1 MTEINLFPKQP
12 QSVTVLVFITV
23 LIVLLLILT
32 VMVHMRNRKLKST
45 LEEQMA
51 ERRLLDKICADF
63 TAVYYVE
70 LNTGS
75 FEILHINDG
84 TNVKK
89 MNLKQGDNFNSSAD
103 QYAVQYLYEKERQ
116 EFKDWI
122 STGHLKEQL
131 SRKERITY
139 HYRSKPNPNQ
149 HEFFEAQAAKIY
161 EDEKHFFALV
171 GFRHIDDIM
180 EKETTI
186 QNQLKQALDEA
197 RLSNEIISAI
207 AKSYCSIYRIDVQ
220 KDFFEEISNDSEI
233 HKLTGN
239 RGSASE
245 KLYQLCDTMVASE
258 YRSLIR
264 PFLDISTLS
273 ARLKTEECISTE
285 YRMCDGSWH
294 RMLFTVKKRDES
306 GNVTHVLCTVR
317 SISDSKRREE
327 DLNFAAEAAKRE
339 AEMKTRFLATM
350 SHDIRTPLNGII
362 GMVNMGNQYAD
373 DPQMQQKIREKVM
386 ESLKYLVSL
395 VNDVLDMNK
404 LQSGDLKDQ
413 QLLFDLTE
421 VLQELNQIYDERAAK
436 KGIRYEID
444 WKNGTYSHSTL
455 VGNPVYL
462 GRILSNIMD
471 NAIKFSQ
478 AGSVLTV
485 GVKEETLDDDR
496 ANFTFYC
503 KDQGVG
509 MSEDF
514 IAHAFDMFSQESETS
529 RSRYEGTGLGLAIT
543 KQLVDRMDGSIELK
557 SKAGVG
563 TTVIVKIPFKIGTQD
578 KNSNLSDKPV
588 SLDDYSVEGMRAL
601 VVEDNELNMEIARCI
616 LEDSGMEVTCAADG
630 QEAVEIFEKS
640 APDYFGVIYMDIMM
654 PRMNGLDAARTIRE
668 MKRRDAMRVPII
680 AMSANAF
687 AEDIINSRLAGMNV
701 HLAKPL
707 DAEKMIIVLKQCMAD
722 NSDVKLHE
730 DLIKAD
736 RWRAKSLLVLY
747 MRSNQSM

>member
-1 MTEINLFPKQP
+1 MEKAGRKQREDFAMTETKYIFPKQM
-12 QSVTVLVFITV
+12 QSVAALVFIAV

-84 TNVKK
+84 TNAKK

-220 KDFFEEISNDSEI
+220 KDFFEEVSNDSEI

-239 RGSASE
+239 RGCALE
-245 KLYQLCDTMVASE
+245 KLYQLCDTMVAPE
-258 YRSLIR
+258 YRPLIR
-264 PFLDISTLS
+264 PFLDVSTLS

-327 DLNFAAEAAKRE
+327 NLNFAAEAAKRE

-373 DPQMQQKIREKVM
+373 DPQMQQKIREKAM

-404 LQSGDLKDQ
+404 LQSGDLKDY
-413 QLLFDLTE
+413 QLLFDLTT
-421 VLQELNQIYDERAAK
+421 VLRELNQIYDERAAK
-436 KGIRYEID
+436 KGIQYEID
-444 WKNGTYSHSTL
+444 WKNGTYSHIAL

-462 GRILSNIMD
+462 GRILSNILD

-478 AGSVLTV
+478 VGSVITV
-485 GVKEETLDDDR
+485 WVKEEALDDGR
-496 ANFTFYC
+496 AFFTFYC

-514 IAHAFDMFSQESETS
+514 IAHAFDMFSQESQTS

-543 KQLVDRMDGSIELK
+543 KQLVDRMDGRIELK
-557 SKAGVG
+557 SKIGVG
-563 TTVIVKIPFKIGTQD
+563 TTVVVKIPFKIGVQD
-578 KNSNLSDKPV
+578 KISNSPENNSV
-588 SLDDYSVEGMRAL
+588 SLEDYSVEGMRAL

-630 QEAVEIFEKS
+630 QEAVEIFGKS
-640 APDYFGVIYMDIMM
+640 ALDYFGVIYMDVMM
-654 PRMNGLDAARTIRE
+654 PRMNGLDAARIIRE

-687 AEDIINSRLAGMNV
+687 AEDIINSRLAGMNA

-707 DAEKMIIVLKQCMAD
+707 DAEKMIVALKQCMAD
-722 NSDVKLHE
+722 NRDIKLHE
-730 DLIKAD
+730 DL
-736 RWRAKSLLVLY
+736 
-747 MRSNQSM
+747 

>member
-264 PFLDISTLS
+264 PFLDVSTLS
-273 ARLKTEECISTE
+273 ARLKTEEYISTE

-478 AGSVLTV
+478 SGSVLTL

-616 LEDSGMEVTCAADG
+616 LEDSGMEVTCAVDG

-668 MKRRDAMRVPII
+668 MKRRDARRVPII
-680 AMSANAF
+680 AMSANSF

-707 DAEKMIIVLKQCMAD
+707 DAEKMIIALKQCMAD

-730 DLIKAD
+730 DL
-736 RWRAKSLLVLY
+736 
-747 MRSNQSM
+747 

>member
-1 MTEINLFPKQP
+1 
-12 QSVTVLVFITV
+12 
-23 LIVLLLILT
+23 
-32 VMVHMRNRKLKST
+32 
-45 LEEQMA
+45 
-51 ERRLLDKICADF
+51 
-63 TAVYYVE
+63 
-70 LNTGS
+70 
-75 FEILHINDG
+75 
-84 TNVKK
+84 

-220 KDFFEEISNDSEI
+220 KDFFEEISNDCEI

-264 PFLDISTLS
+264 PFLDVSTLS

-478 AGSVLTV
+478 SGSVLTL

-588 SLDDYSVEGMRAL
+588 SLDDYSVEGIRAL

-616 LEDSGMEVTCAADG
+616 LEDSGMEVTCAVDG

-668 MKRRDAMRVPII
+668 MKRRDARRVPII
-680 AMSANAF
+680 AMSANSF

-707 DAEKMIIVLKQCMAD
+707 DAEKMIIALKQCMAD

-730 DLIKAD
+730 DL
-736 RWRAKSLLVLY
+736 
-747 MRSNQSM
+747 

>member
-1 MTEINLFPKQP
+1 
-12 QSVTVLVFITV
+12 
-23 LIVLLLILT
+23 
-32 VMVHMRNRKLKST
+32 
-45 LEEQMA
+45 
-51 ERRLLDKICADF
+51 
-63 TAVYYVE
+63 
-70 LNTGS
+70 
-75 FEILHINDG
+75 
-84 TNVKK
+84 
-89 MNLKQGDNFNSSAD
+89 MNLKQCDNFNYAAD
-103 QYAVQYLYEKERQ
+103 QYAVQYLYEKERK

-131 SRKERITY
+131 SWKERITY

-149 HEFFEAQAAKIY
+149 HEFFEAQAIKIY
-161 EDEKHFFALV
+161 QDEKHLFALV

-180 EKETTI
+180 EKEATI
-186 QNQLKQALDEA
+186 QNQLKQALDET

-220 KDFFEEISNDSEI
+220 KDFFEEVSNDSEI

-239 RGSASE
+239 RGCASE
-245 KLYQLCDTMVASE
+245 KQYQLCDTMVALE
-258 YRSLIR
+258 YRPLIR
-264 PFLDISTLS
+264 PFLDVSTLS
-273 ARLKTEECISTE
+273 TRLKTEECISTK
-285 YRMCDGSWH
+285 YRMCDGNWH
-294 RMLFTVKKRDES
+294 RMIFIVKKRDES

-373 DPQMQQKIREKVM
+373 DLLMQQKIREKAM

-413 QLLFDLTE
+413 QLLFDLTI
-421 VLQELNQIYDERAAK
+421 VLRELNQIYDERAAK
-436 KGIRYEID
+436 KGIRYEVD
-444 WKNGTYSHSTL
+444 WKNSTYSHSAL
-455 VGNPVYL
+455 IGNPVYL
-462 GRILSNIMD
+462 GRILSNVMD

-478 AGSVLTV
+478 AGSVITV
-485 GVKEETLDDDR
+485 WVKEETLDDGR
-496 ANFTFYC
+496 AFFTFYC

-514 IAHAFDMFSQESETS
+514 IAHAFDMFSQESKTS

-557 SKAGVG
+557 SKVGVG

-578 KNSNLSDKPV
+578 ENSNLSDKSV

-616 LEDSGMEVTCAADG
+616 LEESGMEVTCAADG
-630 QEAVEIFEKS
+630 KEAVEIFEKS
-640 APDYFGVIYMDIMM
+640 EPDYFGVIYMDIMM
-654 PRMNGLDAARTIRE
+654 PRLNGLDAARTIRE

-707 DAEKMIIVLKQCMAD
+707 DAEKMIVALKQCMAD
-722 NSDVKLHE
+722 NRDVKLHE
-730 DLIKAD
+730 DL
-736 RWRAKSLLVLY
+736 
-747 MRSNQSM
+747 

>member
-1 MTEINLFPKQP
+1 M
-12 QSVTVLVFITV
+12 
-23 LIVLLLILT
+23 
-32 VMVHMRNRKLKST
+32 
-45 LEEQMA
+45 
-51 ERRLLDKICADF
+51 
-63 TAVYYVE
+63 
-70 LNTGS
+70 
-75 FEILHINDG
+75 
-84 TNVKK
+84 
-89 MNLKQGDNFNSSAD
+89 
-103 QYAVQYLYEKERQ
+103 
-116 EFKDWI
+116 
-122 STGHLKEQL
+122 
-131 SRKERITY
+131 
-139 HYRSKPNPNQ
+139 
-149 HEFFEAQAAKIY
+149 
-161 EDEKHFFALV
+161 

-220 KDFFEEISNDSEI
+220 KDFFEEISNDCEI

-264 PFLDISTLS
+264 PFLDVSTLS
-273 ARLKTEECISTE
+273 ARLKTEEYISTE

-373 DPQMQQKIREKVM
+373 DPQMQQKIREKAM

-404 LQSGDLKDQ
+404 LQSGDLKDY
-413 QLLFDLTE
+413 QLLFDLTT
-421 VLQELNQIYDERAAK
+421 VLRELNQIYDERAAK
-436 KGIRYEID
+436 KGIQYEID
-444 WKNGTYSHSTL
+444 WKNGTYSHIAL

-462 GRILSNIMD
+462 GRILSNILD

-478 AGSVLTV
+478 VDSVITV
-485 GVKEETLDDDR
+485 WVKEEALDDGR
-496 ANFTFYC
+496 AFFTFYC

-514 IAHAFDMFSQESETS
+514 IAHAFDMFSQESQTS

-543 KQLVDRMDGSIELK
+543 KQLVDRMDGRIELK
-557 SKAGVG
+557 SKIGVG
-563 TTVIVKIPFKIGTQD
+563 TTVVVKIPFKIGVQD
-578 KNSNLSDKPV
+578 KISNSPENNSV
-588 SLDDYSVEGMRAL
+588 SLEDYSVEGMRAL

-630 QEAVEIFEKS
+630 QEAVEIFGKS
-640 APDYFGVIYMDIMM
+640 ALDYFGVIYMDVMM
-654 PRMNGLDAARTIRE
+654 PRMNGLDAARIIRE

-687 AEDIINSRLAGMNV
+687 AEDIINSRLAGMNA

-707 DAEKMIIVLKQCMAD
+707 DAEKMIVALKQCMAD
-722 NSDVKLHE
+722 NRDIKLHE
-730 DLIKAD
+730 DL
-736 RWRAKSLLVLY
+736 
-747 MRSNQSM
+747 

>member
-1 MTEINLFPKQP
+1 MEKADRKQREDFAMTETKYIFPKQM
-12 QSVTVLVFITV
+12 QSVAALAFIAV

-45 LEEQMA
+45 LEEQIA

-70 LNTGS
+70 LNTGF
-75 FEILHINDG
+75 FEILHMNDG
-84 TNVKK
+84 TNAKK
-89 MNLKQGDNFNSSAD
+89 MNLKQCDNFNYAAD
-103 QYAVQYLYEKERQ
+103 QYAVQYLYEKERK

-122 STGHLKEQL
+122 STRYLKEQL
-131 SRKERITY
+131 SRRERITY

-149 HEFFEAQAAKIY
+149 HEFFEAQAIKIY
-161 EDEKHFFALV
+161 QDEKHFFALV

-186 QNQLKQALDEA
+186 QNQLRQALDET

-207 AKSYCSIYRIDVQ
+207 AKSYCSIYRINVQ
-220 KDFFEEISNDSEI
+220 KDFFEEVSNDSEI

-239 RGSASE
+239 RGCASE
-245 KLYQLCDTMVASE
+245 KLYQICDTMVAPE
-258 YRSLIR
+258 YRPLIR
-264 PFLDISTLS
+264 PFLDVSTLS

-327 DLNFAAEAAKRE
+327 NLNFAAEAAKRE

-373 DPQMQQKIREKVM
+373 DPQMQQKIREKAM

-404 LQSGDLKDQ
+404 LQSGDLKDH
-413 QLLFDLTE
+413 QLLFDLTT
-421 VLQELNQIYDERAAK
+421 VLRELNQIYDERAAK
-436 KGIRYEID
+436 KGIQNEID
-444 WKNGTYSHSTL
+444 WKNGTYRHIAL

-462 GRILSNIMD
+462 GRILSNILD

-478 AGSVLTV
+478 VGSVITV
-485 GVKEETLDDDR
+485 WVKEEALDDGR
-496 ANFTFYC
+496 AFFTFYC

-514 IAHAFDMFSQESETS
+514 IAHAFDMFSQESQTS

-557 SKAGVG
+557 SKIGVG
-563 TTVIVKIPFKIGTQD
+563 TTVVVKIPFKIGAQD
-578 KNSNLSDKPV
+578 KISNSPENNSV
-588 SLDDYSVEGMRAL
+588 SLEDYSVEGMRAL

-630 QEAVEIFEKS
+630 QEAVEIFGKS
-640 APDYFGVIYMDIMM
+640 ALDYFGVIYMDVMM
-654 PRMNGLDAARTIRE
+654 PRMNGLDAARIIRE

-687 AEDIINSRLAGMNV
+687 AEDIINSRLAGMNA

-707 DAEKMIIVLKQCMAD
+707 DAEKMIVALKQCMAD
-722 NSDVKLHE
+722 NRDIKLHE
-730 DLIKAD
+730 DL
-736 RWRAKSLLVLY
+736 
-747 MRSNQSM
+747 

>member
-264 PFLDISTLS
+264 PFLDVSTLS

-294 RMLFTVKKRDES
+294 RMLFTVKKRDQS

-373 DPQMQQKIREKVM
+373 DPQMQQKIREKAM
-386 ESLKYLVSL
+386 EALKYLVSL

-404 LQSGDLKDQ
+404 LQSGELKDQ
-413 QLLFDLTE
+413 QILFDLTM
-421 VLQELNQIYDERAAK
+421 VLRELNQIYDERAAK
-436 KGIRYEID
+436 KGIRYEVD
-444 WKNGTYSHSTL
+444 WKNSTYSHSAL
-455 VGNPVYL
+455 IGNPVYL
-462 GRILSNIMD
+462 GRILSNVMD

-478 AGSVLTV
+478 AGSVITV
-485 GVKEETLDDDR
+485 WVKEETLDDGR
-496 ANFTFYC
+496 AFFTFYC

-514 IAHAFDMFSQESETS
+514 IAHAFDMFSQESKTS

-557 SKAGVG
+557 SEVGVG
-563 TTVIVKIPFKIGTQD
+563 TTVIVKIPFKIDTQD

-588 SLDDYSVEGMRAL
+588 SLDDYSVEGIRAL

-616 LEDSGMEVTCAADG
+616 LEDSGMEVTCAVDG

-668 MKRRDAMRVPII
+668 MKRRDARRVPII
-680 AMSANAF
+680 AMSANSF
-687 AEDIINSRLAGMNV
+687 AEDIINSRMAGMNV

-707 DAEKMIIVLKQCMAD
+707 DAEKMIVALKKCMAD

-730 DLIKAD
+730 DL
-736 RWRAKSLLVLY
+736 
-747 MRSNQSM
+747 

>member
-89 MNLKQGDNFNSSAD
+89 MNLKQGDNFNFSAD

-264 PFLDISTLS
+264 PFLDVSTLS

-478 AGSVLTV
+478 SGSVLTF

-588 SLDDYSVEGMRAL
+588 SLDDYSVEGIRAL
-601 VVEDNELNMEIARCI
+601 VVEDNELNMEIFRCI
-616 LEDSGMEVTCAADG
+616 LEDSGMEVTCAVDG

-668 MKRRDAMRVPII
+668 MKRRDARRVPII
-680 AMSANAF
+680 AMSANSF

-707 DAEKMIIVLKQCMAD
+707 DAEKMIIALKQCMAD

-730 DLIKAD
+730 DL
-736 RWRAKSLLVLY
+736 
-747 MRSNQSM
+747 

>member
-1 MTEINLFPKQP
+1 
-12 QSVTVLVFITV
+12 
-23 LIVLLLILT
+23 
-32 VMVHMRNRKLKST
+32 
-45 LEEQMA
+45 
-51 ERRLLDKICADF
+51 
-63 TAVYYVE
+63 
-70 LNTGS
+70 
-75 FEILHINDG
+75 
-84 TNVKK
+84 

-220 KDFFEEISNDSEI
+220 KDFFEEISNDCEI

-264 PFLDISTLS
+264 PFLDVSTLS

-373 DPQMQQKIREKVM
+373 DPQMQQKIREKAM
-386 ESLKYLVSL
+386 EALKYLVSL

-404 LQSGDLKDQ
+404 LQSGELKDQ
-413 QLLFDLTE
+413 QILFDLTM
-421 VLQELNQIYDERAAK
+421 VLRELNQIYDERAAK
-436 KGIRYEID
+436 KGIRYEVD
-444 WKNGTYSHSTL
+444 WKNSTYSHSAL
-455 VGNPVYL
+455 IGNPVYL
-462 GRILSNIMD
+462 GRILSNVMD

-478 AGSVLTV
+478 AGSVITV
-485 GVKEETLDDDR
+485 WVKEETLDDGR
-496 ANFTFYC
+496 AFFTFYC

-514 IAHAFDMFSQESETS
+514 IAHAFDMFSQESKTS

-543 KQLVDRMDGSIELK
+543 KQLVDRMDRSIELK
-557 SKAGVG
+557 SEVGVG
-563 TTVIVKIPFKIGTQD
+563 TTVIVKIPFKIDTQD

-588 SLDDYSVEGMRAL
+588 SLDDYSVEGIRAL

-616 LEDSGMEVTCAADG
+616 LEDSGMEVTCAVDG
-630 QEAVEIFEKS
+630 QEAVEIFKKS

-668 MKRRDAMRVPII
+668 MKRRDARRVPII
-680 AMSANAF
+680 AMSANSF
-687 AEDIINSRLAGMNV
+687 AEDIINSRMAGMNV

-707 DAEKMIIVLKQCMAD
+707 DAEKMIVALKKCMAD

-730 DLIKAD
+730 DL
-736 RWRAKSLLVLY
+736 
-747 MRSNQSM
+747 

>member
-264 PFLDISTLS
+264 PFLDVSTLS
-273 ARLKTEECISTE
+273 ARLKTEEYISTE

-413 QLLFDLTE
+413 QLLFDLTK
-421 VLQELNQIYDERAAK
+421 VLRELNQIYDERAAK

-478 AGSVLTV
+478 SGSVLTL

-601 VVEDNELNMEIARCI
+601 VVEDNVLNMEIFRCI
-616 LEDSGMEVTCAADG
+616 LEDSGMEVTCAVDG

-668 MKRRDAMRVPII
+668 MKRRDARRVPII
-680 AMSANAF
+680 AMSANSF

-707 DAEKMIIVLKQCMAD
+707 DAEKMIIALKQCMAD

-730 DLIKAD
+730 DL
-736 RWRAKSLLVLY
+736 
-747 MRSNQSM
+747 

>member
-1 MTEINLFPKQP
+1 MIMRQP

-23 LIVLLLILT
+23 LIVLLLILA

-84 TNVKK
+84 TNAKK

-220 KDFFEEISNDSEI
+220 KDFFEEVSNDSEI

-245 KLYQLCDTMVASE
+245 KLYQLCDTMVAPE
-258 YRSLIR
+258 YRPLIR
-264 PFLDISTLS
+264 PFLDVSTLS

-294 RMLFTVKKRDES
+294 RMLFIVKKRDQS

-317 SISDSKRREE
+317 GISDSKRREE

-373 DPQMQQKIREKVM
+373 DLQMQQKIREKEM
-386 ESLKYLVSL
+386 EALKYLVSL

-413 QLLFDLTE
+413 QLLFDLTM
-421 VLQELNQIYDERAAK
+421 VLRELNQSYDERAAK

-471 NAIKFSQ
+471 SAIKFSQ
-478 AGSVLTV
+478 SGSVLTF

-588 SLDDYSVEGMRAL
+588 SLDDYSLEGMRAL

-616 LEDSGMEVTCAADG
+616 LEESGMEVTCAADG
-630 QEAVEIFEKS
+630 KEAVEIFEKS

-668 MKRRDAMRVPII
+668 MKRRDARRVPII
-680 AMSANAF
+680 AMSANSF

-707 DAEKMIIVLKQCMAD
+707 DAEKMIIALKQCMAD

-730 DLIKAD
+730 DL
-736 RWRAKSLLVLY
+736 
-747 MRSNQSM
+747 

>member
-23 LIVLLLILT
+23 LIVLLLILA

-245 KLYQLCDTMVASE
+245 KLYQLCDTMVAPE
-258 YRSLIR
+258 YRPLIR
-264 PFLDISTLS
+264 PFLDVSTLS

-327 DLNFAAEAAKRE
+327 NLNFAAEAAKRE

-373 DPQMQQKIREKVM
+373 DPQMQQKIREKAM

-404 LQSGDLKDQ
+404 LQSGDLKDY
-413 QLLFDLTE
+413 QLLFDLTT
-421 VLQELNQIYDERAAK
+421 VLRELNQIYDERAAK
-436 KGIRYEID
+436 KGIQYEID
-444 WKNGTYSHSTL
+444 WKNGTYSHIAL

-462 GRILSNIMD
+462 GRILSNILD

-478 AGSVLTV
+478 VGSVITV
-485 GVKEETLDDDR
+485 WVKEEALDDGR
-496 ANFTFYC
+496 AFFTFYC

-514 IAHAFDMFSQESETS
+514 IAHAFDMFSQESQTS

-543 KQLVDRMDGSIELK
+543 KQLVDRMDGRIELK
-557 SKAGVG
+557 SKIGVG
-563 TTVIVKIPFKIGTQD
+563 TTVVVKIPFKIGVQD
-578 KNSNLSDKPV
+578 KISNSPENNSV
-588 SLDDYSVEGMRAL
+588 SLEDYSVEGMRAL

-630 QEAVEIFEKS
+630 QEAVEIFGKS
-640 APDYFGVIYMDIMM
+640 ALDYFGVIYMDVMM

-687 AEDIINSRLAGMNV
+687 AEDIINSQLAGMNA

-707 DAEKMIIVLKQCMAD
+707 DAEKMIVALKQCMED
-722 NSDVKLHE
+722 NRDIKLHE
-730 DLIKAD
+730 DL
-736 RWRAKSLLVLY
+736 
-747 MRSNQSM
+747 